1 MLTVLNRIGRKE
13 DACIYIQRAGEIY
26 VGIKREAGSSRGRGR
41 DRPHNAG
48 EYLFERYSYQ
58 TWSSSKGGTG
68 NYSRAGDGWR
78 CGESRQ

>member
-26 VGIKREAGSSRGRGR
+26 VGIKREAGSSRGRGC
-41 DRPHNAG
+41 DRPRNAG

-68 NYSRAGDGWR
+68 NYSRA
-78 CGESRQ
+78 